1 MRMPQIAGMAVM
13 VAVVAGVE
21 LPVDW
26 LVPLAMLCG
35 GVAVFVVSFWTQSKS

>member
-1 MRMPQIAGMAVM
+1 MRIPQIAGMAVM

-26 LVPLAMLCG
+26 LVPLAMMCG
-35 GVAVFVVSFWTQSKS
+35 GMTVFVVSFWTQSKS